1 MATVSAE
8 GQTSASAPADTY
20 PLRWRALWV
29 ILAAQVMDMLD
40 SLVTSVAGPSIVRD
54 LGGGQTL
61 IQWLGAAYTIAM
73 ASGLLIGG
81 RLGDVVGRRRVFL
94 IGMAGFTAMSLTCAL
109 SPDAAMLLTSRVL
122 QGLFGALM
130 IPQGLGMIKEI
141 FPPREA
147 GTAFGALGPV
157 MGLSAVAGPILAG
170 WLIDLDLFGWSWRAI
185 FAINV
190 PVGILAGLAGLVLLP
205 ASRPARG
212 SRVDLVGGAIASV
225 AMVLLIYPLIQG
237 RELGW
242 PWWTYLLM
250 VGGLGLFGA
259 FGLIERF
266 RERQGKS
273 TLIAPSLF
281 SKPAFI
287 AGLATGLML
296 FGALMGCSVVFALLV
311 QLGLGYSPFKA
322 GLATLAQALGM
333 IAGFV
338 VSRPLNVRLGRRLM
352 FLGEAM
358 TAAGFGGFALTLHL
372 AGDAIGISSMAPA
385 LGLLGVGMGLTMA
398 PFFNIVLAGVDAREA
413 GSASGALTSVQQLG
427 GAFGVAVLG
436 TTFFHFLSTSTAAT
450 HIGAFREA
458 TSTAMYL
465 SAGLI
470 LAAFVLTFLL
480 PRHAQNAPD
489 Q

>member
-1 MATVSAE
+1 MGESTE
-8 GQTSASAPADTY
+8 
-20 PLRWRALWV
+20 RA
-29 ILAAQVMDMLD
+29 
-40 SLVTSVAGPSIVRD
+40 VRPD
-54 LGGGQTL
+54 
-61 IQWLGAAYTIAM
+61 
-73 ASGLLIGG
+73 
-81 RLGDVVGRRRVFL
+81 
-94 IGMAGFTAMSLTCAL
+94 GFW
-109 SPDAAMLLTSRVL
+109 
-122 QGLFGALM
+122 G
-130 IPQGLGMIKEI
+130 
-141 FPPREA
+141 
-147 GTAFGALGPV
+147 
-157 MGLSAVAGPILAG
+157 
-170 WLIDLDLFGWSWRAI
+170 AI

-190 PVGILAGLAGLVLLP
+190 PVGVLAGLVGLVLLP
-205 ASRPARG
+205 ASRPGRG
-212 SRVDLVGGAIASV
+212 YRVDLVGGTIASV
-225 AMVLLIYPLIQG
+225 AMVVLIYPLIQG

-259 FGLIERF
+259 FGLVERS
-266 RERQGKS
+266 RERRSRS

-281 SKPAFI
+281 SKPAFT

-333 IAGFV
+333 IVGFV

-358 TAAGFGGFALTLHL
+358 TAAGFGCFALTLHL
-372 AGDAIGISSMAPA
+372 AGDTIGIVSMAPA

-436 TTFFHFLSTSTAAT
+436 TTFFHFLSASTAAT
-450 HIGAFREA
+450 RIGAFREA